1 MEFQST
7 QPSQA
12 VTNLALLVTGKTYIS
27 IHTALAGCDIT
38 EDRKLIT
45 LAEFQSTQPSQAVT
59 PTSGISVPY
68 PGRFQSTQPSQA
80 VTLSAFFTWMRLEFQ
95 STQPSQAVTE
105 RKANPQKLT
114 IISIHTALAGCDYNK
129 QNNPDLINI
138 SIHTALAGCDE
149 KVTDEAVKCLIFQST
164 QPSQAVTI
172 VPRGCKPG
180 PGYFNPHSP
189 RRL

>member
-1 MEFQST
+1 M
-7 QPSQA
+7 
-12 VTNLALLVTGKTYIS
+12 TNLALLVTGKTYIS

-138 SIHTALAGCDE
+138 SIHTALAGCDQ
-149 KVTDEAVKCLIFQST
+149 LSNGNLQRLWGFQST
-164 QPSQAVTI
+164 QPSQAVTMDSGGGAAA
-172 VPRGCKPG
+172 RT
-180 PGYFNPHSP
+180 YFNPHSP

>member
-1 MEFQST
+1 MLAPLHGFAQSISIHTALAGCDEAPRWGRQTQQVFQST

-12 VTNLALLVTGKTYIS
+12 VTVTTLPKLMRIQIS

-114 IISIHTALAGCDYNK
+114 IISIHTALAGCD
-129 QNNPDLINI
+129 II
-138 SIHTALAGCDE
+138 
-149 KVTDEAVKCLIFQST
+149 
-164 QPSQAVTI
+164 
-172 VPRGCKPG
+172 
-180 PGYFNPHSP
+180 
-189 RRL
+189 